1 MTKAAGG
8 LVDIA
13 DLDPDS
19 GWIPIPLLGTFTGT
33 LEGKRVGDDVK
44 LRGIVTPGTNW
55 GAAQADNAISSAL
68 PTELQP
74 PGPLAELKA
83 GTAATTAAIFRVALN
98 GANINVRCGAAT
110 HTGGVY
116 VIFNYSAT

>member
-19 GWIPIPLLGTFTGT
+19 GWIPIPLLAGFTGT
-33 LEGKRVGDDVK
+33 LEGKRVGDDIK
-44 LRGIVTPGTNW
+44 WRGIVTPATNW
-55 GAAQADNAISSAL
+55 GAAQADNAISTAVPSQ
-68 PTELQP
+68 LQP

-83 GTAATTAAIFRVALN
+83 GTAATTAAIFRVAIN

-110 HTGGVY
+110 HTSGVY
-116 VIFNYSAT
+116 IVFNFSGT